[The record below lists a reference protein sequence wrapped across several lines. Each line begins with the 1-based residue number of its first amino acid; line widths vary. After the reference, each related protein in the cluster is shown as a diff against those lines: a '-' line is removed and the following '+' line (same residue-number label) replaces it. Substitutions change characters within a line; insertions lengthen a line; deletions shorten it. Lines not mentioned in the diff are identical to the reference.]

1 MTIDLK
7 QELQAKREEIL
18 KIAAK
23 HGAYNVRIFGSV
35 ARGEADEHSD
45 VDILVDAGPHR
56 SPFFP
61 SGLVMDLQ
69 KIIGRR
75 VDVVTAKGLRSRI
88 RERVLNE
95 AVPL

>member
-1 MTIDLK
+1 MGLT
-7 QELQAKREEIL
+7 ELLREKRQEIL
-18 KIAAK
+18 TIAAK

-61 SGLVMDLQ
+61 GGLVMDLQ

>member
-1 MTIDLK
+1 MDLT
-7 QELQAKREEIL
+7 ELLREKRQEIL
-18 KIAAK
+18 EIAAK

-61 SGLVMDLQ
+61 GGLVMDLQ
-69 KIIGRR
+69 KIVGRR
-75 VDVVTAKGLRSRI
+75 VDVVTTKGLRSRI